1 MSGTQLLRRF
11 QNLELLLEGR
21 DSDPMDIVGSYER
34 ILQRLSPS
42 DRRLIE
48 ESNARSEEQHQGQ
61 ARPDLKEAWDR
72 FEAAADQAFEE
83 GDSVFGADDWRL

>member
-1 MSGTQLLRRF
+1 MSITQLLRRF

-48 ESNARSEEQHQGQ
+48 ESNAPRKSNIK
-61 ARPDLKEAWDR
+61 AKLAPI
-72 FEAAADQAFEE
+72 
-83 GDSVFGADDWRL
+83 

>member
-1 MSGTQLLRRF
+1 MSGTQLIRRI
-11 QNLELLLEGR
+11 QNVEMLLER
-21 DSDPMDIVGSYER
+21 RNSDPMDIVGSYKR
-34 ILQRLSPS
+34 ILQRLSAS

-48 ESNARSEEQHQGQ
+48 EANARSEDQHQGE